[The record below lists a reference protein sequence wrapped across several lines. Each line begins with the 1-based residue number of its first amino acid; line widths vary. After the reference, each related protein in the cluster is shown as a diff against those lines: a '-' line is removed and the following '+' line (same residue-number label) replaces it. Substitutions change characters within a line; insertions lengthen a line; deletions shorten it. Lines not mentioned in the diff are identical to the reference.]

1 MHGFEFTNE
10 YSGSIPSF
18 AIELTKTTVFSL
30 PKIPS
35 KIPTFLANWHGDKF
49 GETPNVC
56 FSGFDIQGGSYEHLE
71 LLERCYKEKKMIDEF
86 EPVYDDER
94 IY

>member
-1 MHGFEFTNE
+1 M
-10 YSGSIPSF
+10 SI
-18 AIELTKTTVFSL
+18 
-30 PKIPS
+30 IPIAD
-35 KIPTFLANWHGDKF
+35 KEAWDRFTFLANWHGDKF
-49 GETPNVC
+49 GVSPNVC

>member
-1 MHGFEFTNE
+1 MSIIPIADKEAWGRFE
-10 YSGSIPSF
+10 
-18 AIELTKTTVFSL
+18 
-30 PKIPS
+30 
-35 KIPTFLANWHGDKF
+35 FLANWYGDKF

>member
-1 MHGFEFTNE
+1 M
-10 YSGSIPSF
+10 
-18 AIELTKTTVFSL
+18 
-30 PKIPS
+30 S
-35 KIPTFLANWHGDKF
+35 KIPIADKEAQDRFEFLANWHGDKF
-49 GETPNVC
+49 DETPNVC
-56 FSGFDIQGGSYEHLE
+56 FSGFYIQEGSYEHLE

>member
-1 MHGFEFTNE
+1 M
-10 YSGSIPSF
+10 
-18 AIELTKTTVFSL
+18 
-30 PKIPS
+30 S
-35 KIPTFLANWHGDKF
+35 KIPIADKEAQDRFEFLANWYGDKF
-49 GETPNVC
+49 DETPNVC
-56 FSGFDIQGGSYEHLE
+56 FSGFYIQEGSYEYLE

>member
-1 MHGFEFTNE
+1 M
-10 YSGSIPSF
+10 SI
-18 AIELTKTTVFSL
+18 
-30 PKIPS
+30 IPIAD
-35 KIPTFLANWHGDKF
+35 KEAWDRFTFLANWHGDKF

-56 FSGFDIQGGSYEHLE
+56 FSGFDIQEGSYEHLK
-71 LLERCYKEKKMIDEF
+71 LLERCYKEKKMVDEF

>member
-1 MHGFEFTNE
+1 ML
-10 YSGSIPSF
+10 SSS
-18 AIELTKTTVFSL
+18 
-30 PKIPS
+30 
-35 KIPTFLANWHGDKF
+35 
-49 GETPNVC
+49 
-56 FSGFDIQGGSYEHLE
+56 SYEHLE

>member
-1 MHGFEFTNE
+1 MSIIPIADKEANDRFE
-10 YSGSIPSF
+10 
-18 AIELTKTTVFSL
+18 
-30 PKIPS
+30 
-35 KIPTFLANWHGDKF
+35 FLANWHGDKF
-49 GETPNVC
+49 DETPNGC
-56 FSGFDIQGGSYEHLE
+56 FSGFDIQEGSYEHLE

>member
-1 MHGFEFTNE
+1 M
-10 YSGSIPSF
+10 
-18 AIELTKTTVFSL
+18 
-30 PKIPS
+30 S
-35 KIPTFLANWHGDKF
+35 KIPIADKEAQDRFEFLANWHGDKF
-49 GETPNVC
+49 DETPNVC
-56 FSGFDIQGGSYEHLE
+56 FSGFYIQEGSYEYLE

>member
-1 MHGFEFTNE
+1 MSIIPIADKEAQDRFE
-10 YSGSIPSF
+10 
-18 AIELTKTTVFSL
+18 L
-30 PKIPS
+30 
-35 KIPTFLANWHGDKF
+35 LANWHGDKF
-49 GETPNVC
+49 DETPNVC
-56 FSGFDIQGGSYEHLE
+56 FSGFYIQEGSYEYLE

>member
-1 MHGFEFTNE
+1 M
-10 YSGSIPSF
+10 
-18 AIELTKTTVFSL
+18 
-30 PKIPS
+30 S
-35 KIPTFLANWHGDKF
+35 KIPIADKEAQDRFEFLANWHGDKF
-49 GETPNVC
+49 DETPNVC
-56 FSGFDIQGGSYEHLE
+56 FSGFDIQEGSYEYLE

>member
-1 MHGFEFTNE
+1 
-10 YSGSIPSF
+10 
-18 AIELTKTTVFSL
+18 
-30 PKIPS
+30 
-35 KIPTFLANWHGDKF
+35 LANWHRDKF
-49 GETPNVC
+49 DETPNVC
-56 FSGFDIQGGSYEHLE
+56 FSGFYIQEGSYKYLE

>member
-1 MHGFEFTNE
+1 M
-10 YSGSIPSF
+10 SI
-18 AIELTKTTVFSL
+18 
-30 PKIPS
+30 IPIAD
-35 KIPTFLANWHGDKF
+35 KEAWDRFTFLANWHGDKF

-56 FSGFDIQGGSYEHLE
+56 FSGFDIQEGSYKHLK
-71 LLERCYKEKKMIDEF
+71 LLERCYKEKKMVDEF